1 MKYDVWIQILLLY
14 HLQLS
19 VRWGSKIIW
28 FNKSWINGKVWGNS
42 APDFETSD
50 ESGAKIASR
59 LGGTI
64 FNDLLCGKVNASFE
78 NCHLR
83 LYWAWLVQEKNV
95 FLQLGQL
102 LSSHTQTFC
111 GSASY
116 PFSKSL
122 PPPSLWC
129 GKVHTLGILFFKNVT
144 WMTLK
149 FTKVIKKRSH
159 YPAAH
164 SLRTTFTF
172 RTTVQNSFW
181 SRNGCNRVGLPFD
194 GGVILVNEVSGQF
207 LKLIFALDLFRFV
220 GVKVG
225 HHNGAIAHGLR
236 AHWQL

>member
-19 VRWGSKIIW
+19 VRWGSKNIW
-28 FNKSWINGKVWGNS
+28 FSKSRINGKVWGNG
-42 APDFETSD
+42 PPHFETSD
-50 ESGAKIASR
+50 ESGAKRASR
-59 LGGTI
+59 LGETI
-64 FNDLLCGKVNASFE
+64 FNDLLCGKVNACFE

-83 LYWAWLVQEKNV
+83 LYRAWLVQEKNV
-95 FLQLGQL
+95 FLQLEQL

-129 GKVHTLGILFFKNVT
+129 GKVHTLGILFSKNVT
-144 WMTLK
+144 WMMFK
-149 FTKVIKKRSH
+149 FTKMIKKRSH
-159 YPAAH
+159 YPAVH

-181 SRNGCNRVGLPFD
+181 
-194 GGVILVNEVSGQF
+194 
-207 LKLIFALDLFRFV
+207 
-220 GVKVG
+220 
-225 HHNGAIAHGLR
+225 
-236 AHWQL
+236 